1 MSIIIGSS
9 PVLHRIVGSFSALL
23 EPWMLGVLRS
33 DNRMAGQIQLNNP
46 GSRAMTWCSFSE
58 SHPHEMHVNGLCLRR
73 LYALFHY
80 HHTVSSLEYTLVSDM
95 LRPDQITTAH
105 SHRLFIFPW
114 NIAVAIC
121 TSKIEGM
128 NTASQLPFVLQC
140 SIVPVFSNNV
150 CCDWHN
156 FRLVLDCSYALSLPN
171 GSHENAC
178 IFWHGR
184 SGIRVTRIWLRMLI
198 LVKAR
203 S

>member
-1 MSIIIGSS
+1 MFTETLRIISLS
-9 PVLHRIVGSFSALL
+9 PYSFFFGIHARVRHAKARSDHDGSFTSIVHIFL
-23 EPWMLGVLRS
+23 EHRC
-33 DNRMAGQIQLNNP
+33 R
-46 GSRAMTWCSFSE
+46 
-58 SHPHEMHVNGLCLRR
+58 H
-73 LYALFHY
+73 LYLH
-80 HHTVSSLEYTLVSDM
+80 
-95 LRPDQITTAH
+95 
-105 SHRLFIFPW
+105 
-114 NIAVAIC
+114 
-121 TSKIEGM
+121 KIEGM